1 MDKAILISFLL
12 FVFVA
17 VQAQTTDNTFVVK
30 KAEAADSLS
39 LYGIYIADIDIKGQ
53 SGFKLYLKFIEPGKY
68 ELFIGGADEARS
80 LASSAKSSQWHHTGL
95 YKVENDT
102 VTFAYRTE
110 MDDDFTVL
118 NRDMLVPKGTLVVCT
133 ATIHPDKSLTLTREI
148 TVNGRPKL
156 IMSVI
161 MRKQGG

>member
-1 MDKAILISFLL
+1 MKRVFTILLL
-12 FVFVA
+12 LQSLVGI
-17 VQAQTTDNTFVVK
+17 AQTTDNTFVVK

-39 LYGIYIADIDIKGQ
+39 LHGIYVADIDIKGQ
-53 SGFKLYLKFIEPGKY
+53 TGFKLYLKFVEQGKY
-68 ELFIGGADEARS
+68 ELFIGGADETRS
-80 LASSAKSSQWHHTGL
+80 LASLGKNAQIHHTGL
-95 YKVENDT
+95 YKVQNDT

-118 NRDMLVPKGTLVVCT
+118 NRGFLVPKGTIVVCT
-133 ATIHPDKSLTLTREI
+133 ATVHPDKSLTLTREI

-161 MRKQGG
+161 MRKQAR